1 MEGNKELKRAEE
13 ILCTYVVFNI
23 IKNLRQDACDILHKD
38 PYLSLINRFNL

>member
-23 IKNLRQDACDILHKD
+23 IKIYDKMHVIFYTRIVIGRL
-38 PYLSLINRFNL
+38 